1 MKKKRKEKEKEKN
14 RERKRKEWEKK
25 RKRESK
31 VEKIRR
37 EKSFDN
43 DDSSITTAILNGL
56 R

>member
-1 MKKKRKEKEKEKN
+1 MTVGRDGEKKK
-14 RERKRKEWEKK
+14 
-25 RKRESK
+25 KRESK